1 MRVDG
6 AHPLSV
12 MVVAVSPRVRMVLRV
27 GRCVGFMGVWLSGHF
42 GQCITLLY
50 RVWVVAWL
58 ILLRGKGSMMGR
70 LSRRLMF
77 TGGLGVVAGS
87 VLSACAVSRPAPSR
101 TEGFSSSPSPM
112 EEPFWDD
119 KDRSGEVKY
128 WEFQAVG
135 KFIPGTRE
143 HRAWGVPIPRPY
155 QSSNGYAISH
165 MRTSIGMWVSA
176 LNYLLLT
183 GEVEPLKV
191 IDPELKTA
199 RPDIVKLYEDE
210 AGWVISPDK
219 FPIKA
224 ELLAPQPAETSE
236 GSKVFTWSAR
246 LNVDADALVFY
257 ADTKESRPLAEV
269 LRLQSGEIQLQ
280 VAYVEGKWRSETAY
294 DVVYQVS

>member
-1 MRVDG
+1 
-6 AHPLSV
+6 
-12 MVVAVSPRVRMVLRV
+12 
-27 GRCVGFMGVWLSGHF
+27 
-42 GQCITLLY
+42 
-50 RVWVVAWL
+50 
-58 ILLRGKGSMMGR
+58 MMGR
-70 LSRRLMF
+70 LSRRLIF
-77 TGGLGVVAGS
+77 TGGLGFVAGS
-87 VLSACAVSRPAPSR
+87 VLSACAVSRSAPSR
-101 TEGFSSSPSPM
+101 TEGFSSSPSPT

-183 GEVEPLKV
+183 GEAEPLKI

-210 AGWVISPDK
+210 TGWVISQHLSPMESPLKLD
-219 FPIKA
+219 
-224 ELLAPQPAETSE
+224 LLDPKPVETPE
-236 GSKVFTWSAR
+236 GSKNYLWRAR
-246 LNVDADALVFY
+246 LSVDASASVFY
-257 ADTKESRPLAEV
+257 ADTKESHPLADVLGLQPGEV
-269 LRLQSGEIQLQ
+269 QLQ
-280 VAYVEGKWRSETAY
+280 IAYVEGKWRSETAY

>member
-1 MRVDG
+1 
-6 AHPLSV
+6 
-12 MVVAVSPRVRMVLRV
+12 MVLRV
-27 GRCVGFMGVWLSGHF
+27 GRCVGFMGVWLSGYF

-77 TGGLGVVAGS
+77 TGGLGVGVSAL
-87 VLSACAVSRPAPSR
+87 LSSCVVSRPAPSR
-101 TEGFSSSPSPM
+101 TEGFSSSPSPT

-183 GEVEPLKV
+183 GEAEPLKV

-199 RPDIVKLYEDE
+199 RPDIVKLYEE
-210 AGWVISPDK
+210 ETGWVMSQHLSPMESPLKLD
-219 FPIKA
+219 
-224 ELLAPQPAETSE
+224 LLDPKPVETPE
-236 GSKVFTWSAR
+236 GSKNYLWRAR
-246 LNVDADALVFY
+246 LSVDASASVFY
-257 ADTKESRPLAEV
+257 ADTKESHPLADVLGLQPGEV
-269 LRLQSGEIQLQ
+269 QLQ
-280 VAYVEGKWRSETAY
+280 IAYVEGKWRSETAY
-294 DVVYQVS
+294 DVVYQGS

>member
-1 MRVDG
+1 
-6 AHPLSV
+6 
-12 MVVAVSPRVRMVLRV
+12 
-27 GRCVGFMGVWLSGHF
+27 
-42 GQCITLLY
+42 
-50 RVWVVAWL
+50 
-58 ILLRGKGSMMGR
+58 MMGR
-70 LSRRLMF
+70 LSRRLIF
-77 TGGLGVVAGS
+77 TGSASVVAGS
-87 VLSACAVSRPAPSR
+87 VLSSCAVSRPTPSR
-101 TEGFSSSPSPM
+101 TEVFPSSPSPT
-112 EEPFWDD
+112 EEPFWDEED
-119 KDRSGEVKY
+119 QSGVTKY

-155 QSSNGYAISH
+155 QSSNEYIVSNVWSALGF
-165 MRTSIGMWVSA
+165 WVSA

-224 ELLAPQPAETSE
+224 ELVAPQPVEVAKESN
-236 GSKVFTWSAR
+236 VFTWDAR
-246 LNVDADALVFY
+246 LSIDASASVFY
-257 ADTKESRPLAEV
+257 ADTKESRPLADV
-269 LRLQSGEIQLQ
+269 LGLQSGEVQLQ

>member
-1 MRVDG
+1 M
-6 AHPLSV
+6 L
-12 MVVAVSPRVRMVLRV
+12 VRSIKY
-27 GRCVGFMGVWLSGHF
+27 F
-42 GQCITLLY
+42 
-50 RVWVVAWL
+50 
-58 ILLRGKGSMMGR
+58 
-70 LSRRLMF
+70 SRRSVF
-77 TGGLGVVAGS
+77 VGGWGFVAGS
-87 VLSACAVSRPAPSR
+87 VLSSCVVSRPAPSR
-101 TEGFSSSPSPM
+101 TEGFSSSPSPT

-183 GEVEPLKV
+183 GEAEPLKV

-210 AGWVISPDK
+210 TGWVISQDQSPLK
-219 FPIKA
+219 G
-224 ELLAPQPAETSE
+224 ELLEPHPAETLE
-236 GSKVFTWSAR
+236 DSKVFTWSAR
-246 LNVDADALVFY
+246 LKVDADALVFY
-257 ADTKESRPLAEV
+257 ADTKGSRPLADV
-269 LRLQSGEIQLQ
+269 LRLQPGEMQLQ
-280 VAYVEGKWRSETAY
+280 IAYVEGKWRLDTAY
-294 DVVYQVS
+294 HSIYTVS

>member
-1 MRVDG
+1 MENN
-6 AHPLSV
+6 
-12 MVVAVSPRVRMVLRV
+12 
-27 GRCVGFMGVWLSGHF
+27 
-42 GQCITLLY
+42 
-50 RVWVVAWL
+50 
-58 ILLRGKGSMMGR
+58 KNN
-70 LSRRLMF
+70 LSRRFLCLYGF
-77 TGGLGVVAGS
+77 GASLGLLVTSCAS
-87 VLSACAVSRPAPSR
+87 VSTPRETYL
-101 TEGFSSSPSPM
+101 TSSSPSSSGVLGS
-112 EEPFWDD
+112 FWDNRNYQG
-119 KDRSGEVKY
+119 KLEY

-183 GEVEPLKV
+183 GEAEPLKV

-210 AGWVISPDK
+210 TGWVISRDN

-224 ELLAPQPAETSE
+224 ELLAPHPAETSE
-236 GSKVFTWSAR
+236 DSKVFTWSAR

-257 ADTKESRPLAEV
+257 ADTKESRPLADV
-269 LRLQSGEIQLQ
+269 LGLQSGEVQLQ
-280 VAYVEGKWRSETAY
+280 IAYVEDKWRSETAY
-294 DVVYQVS
+294 DVVYQGS

>member
-1 MRVDG
+1 MENN
-6 AHPLSV
+6 
-12 MVVAVSPRVRMVLRV
+12 
-27 GRCVGFMGVWLSGHF
+27 
-42 GQCITLLY
+42 
-50 RVWVVAWL
+50 
-58 ILLRGKGSMMGR
+58 KNN
-70 LSRRLMF
+70 LSRRFLCLYGF
-77 TGGLGVVAGS
+77 GASLGLLVTSCAS
-87 VLSACAVSRPAPSR
+87 VSTPREAYL
-101 TEGFSSSPSPM
+101 TSSSPSSSGVLGS
-112 EEPFWDD
+112 FWDNRNYQG
-119 KDRSGEVKY
+119 KLEY

-165 MRTSIGMWVSA
+165 MRTSIGLWVSA

-183 GEVEPLKV
+183 GEMEPLKV

-210 AGWVISPDK
+210 AGWVISPDN

-236 GSKVFTWSAR
+236 DSKVFTGSAR
-246 LNVDADALVFY
+246 LNVDASGSVFY

-280 VAYVEGKWRSETAY
+280 VAYVEGKWRPETAY

>member
-1 MRVDG
+1 
-6 AHPLSV
+6 
-12 MVVAVSPRVRMVLRV
+12 
-27 GRCVGFMGVWLSGHF
+27 
-42 GQCITLLY
+42 
-50 RVWVVAWL
+50 
-58 ILLRGKGSMMGR
+58 MMGGF
-70 LSRRLMF
+70 SRRLMF
-77 TGGLGVVAGS
+77 TGGWGVVAGS
-87 VLSACAVSRPAPSR
+87 VLSSCVVSRPAPSR
-101 TEGFSSSPSPM
+101 TEGFSSSPSST

-128 WEFQAVG
+128 WEFQAIG

-183 GEVEPLKV
+183 GEAEPLKI

-224 ELLAPQPAETSE
+224 ELVAPQPVEVAKESN
-236 GSKVFTWSAR
+236 VFTWDAR
-246 LNVDADALVFY
+246 LSIDASASVFY

-280 VAYVEGKWRSETAY
+280 IAYVEGKWRSETAY
-294 DVVYQVS
+294 DVVYQLS

>member
-1 MRVDG
+1 
-6 AHPLSV
+6 
-12 MVVAVSPRVRMVLRV
+12 
-27 GRCVGFMGVWLSGHF
+27 
-42 GQCITLLY
+42 
-50 RVWVVAWL
+50 
-58 ILLRGKGSMMGR
+58 MMGR
-70 LSRRLMF
+70 LSRRLIF
-77 TGGLGVVAGS
+77 NGGLGVVAGS
-87 VLSACAVSRPAPSR
+87 VLSSCAVSRPTPSR
-101 TEGFSSSPSPM
+101 PEGFSSSPSPT

-155 QSSNGYAISH
+155 QSSNEYIVSNVWSALGF
-165 MRTSIGMWVSA
+165 WVSA

-210 AGWVISPDK
+210 AGWVISPDN

-257 ADTKESRPLAEV
+257 ADTKGSRPLADV
-269 LRLQSGEIQLQ
+269 LRLQPGEMQLQ
-280 VAYVEGKWRSETAY
+280 IAYVEGKWRLDTAY
-294 DVVYQVS
+294 HSIYTVS

>member
-1 MRVDG
+1 M
-6 AHPLSV
+6 L
-12 MVVAVSPRVRMVLRV
+12 VRSIKY
-27 GRCVGFMGVWLSGHF
+27 F
-42 GQCITLLY
+42 
-50 RVWVVAWL
+50 
-58 ILLRGKGSMMGR
+58 
-70 LSRRLMF
+70 SRRSVF
-77 TGGLGVVAGS
+77 VGGWGFVAGS
-87 VLSACAVSRPAPSR
+87 VLSSCAVSRPTPSR
-101 TEGFSSSPSPM
+101 TEVFSSSPSPT
-112 EEPFWDD
+112 EEPFWDEED
-119 KDRSGEVKY
+119 QSGVTKY

-155 QSSNGYAISH
+155 QSSNEYIVSNVWSALGF
-165 MRTSIGMWVSA
+165 WVSA

-246 LNVDADALVFY
+246 LNVDASASVFY

-269 LRLQSGEIQLQ
+269 LRLQPGEVQLQ
-280 VAYVEGKWRSETAY
+280 IAYVEGKWRSETAY